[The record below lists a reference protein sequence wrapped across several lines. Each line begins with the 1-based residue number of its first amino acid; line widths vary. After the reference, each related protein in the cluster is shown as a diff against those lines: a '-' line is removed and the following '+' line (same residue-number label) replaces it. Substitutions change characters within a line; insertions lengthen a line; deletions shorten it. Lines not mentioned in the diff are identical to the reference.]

1 MIPSEDAQGN
11 DNSHN
16 TSLISGDDRNLQIK
30 PHRSCCQG
38 RYYLAKQPAL
48 NYNTDE

>member
-1 MIPSEDAQGN
+1 MMLSDDAQGN
-11 DNSHN
+11 DN
-16 TSLISGDDRNLQIK
+16 TSLISGEITEILQIK

-48 NYNTDE
+48 IYNIDE